1 MQNLIKLSEQL
12 VVVVVHSF
20 SDMEEGVHTGHVAN
34 LRPQE
39 SQVGVDLLR
48 CCRVDVCVSRVL
60 VDVESSPT
68 LVVCRVV
75 PSVPENDAE
84 LVTEL
89 KLLLLV
95 RHCRG
100 LVAHVAPTVAPTV
113 GPTAFRPRRIKP
125 TWLSTQGA
133 GAAPTREVVV
143 DQLRQVGPAG
153 EQNLEERHSR
163 LRLREI
169 MKAEDGLAVQA
180 ADVHKARGERVALA
194 GLARLLGSL
203 ETWLGT
209 GGVIVC
215 LAGKTS
221 ECVYACIYNNNI
233 ITCNNNNN

>member
-1 MQNLIKLSEQL
+1 
-12 VVVVVHSF
+12 
-20 SDMEEGVHTGHVAN
+20 MEEGVHTGHVAN

-60 VDVESSPT
+60 VDVETSPT
-68 LVVCRVV
+68 LVVFRVV

-95 RHCRG
+95 RLS
-100 LVAHVAPTVAPTV
+100 LVAHIAPTVAPTIA
-113 GPTAFRPRRIKP
+113 PTAFRPRRIKP
-125 TWLSTQGA
+125 TWFSTQGA

-169 MKAEDGLAVQA
+169 LKAEDGLAVQA
-180 ADVHKARGERVALA
+180 ADMHKAR
-194 GLARLLGSL
+194 
-203 ETWLGT
+203 
-209 GGVIVC
+209 
-215 LAGKTS
+215 
-221 ECVYACIYNNNI
+221 
-233 ITCNNNNN
+233 